1 MQYLVYIIIHRI
13 YNINPQKIDLGSS
26 SNTGKFD
33 EKLVIKTSM
42 RNASDILKGVEDMK
56 HMLEDKLP
64 QWMKQFPLIIYEFT
78 FFNRHQNYIIYI

>member
-13 YNINPQKIDLGSS
+13 YNINPQKLDLGSS

-64 QWMKQFPLIIYEFT
+64 QWMKQFPLYMNSRFSIDIRT
-78 FFNRHQNYIIYI
+78 ILYI